1 MSFYFSNVYKRDKVY
16 RLGSF
21 AVYNFLSFKTKLLR
35 RVFINR
41 IILRVCTASFIT
53 PIVMQ
58 NNAHNYEFATYQS
71 IWASNKVFQAQF
83 GQANISWNR
92 ERLRNLQTKGHCS
105 AFELNF
111 LH

>member
-1 MSFYFSNVYKRDKVY
+1 MRVY
-16 RLGSF
+16 
-21 AVYNFLSFKTKLLR
+21 
-35 RVFINR
+35 
-41 IILRVCTASFIT
+41 TASFIT

-111 LH
+111 LQ

>member
-1 MSFYFSNVYKRDKVY
+1 MELRCLQLFVLQNKVA
-16 RLGSF
+16 S
-21 AVYNFLSFKTKLLR
+21 VR

-41 IILRVCTASFIT
+41 ILLRVYTASFIT

-71 IWASNKVFQAQF
+71 IWSSNKVFQAQF

-92 ERLRNLQTKGHCS
+92 ERLCNLQTKGHCS